1 MEKKYVVE
9 LTDEE
14 RQMLRELISSG
25 KGSARKIA
33 HARILLK
40 VDNQAIKDSEIAK
53 AVEVGTA
60 TVARVRQRFVEEG
73 LEAALERR
81 MPRREYW
88 RKLDGDATAHLI
100 ALACSEPPEGRC
112 RWTLKLL
119 ASSMVALEYIDSV
132 SKNTVHRTL
141 KKTNLSLG

>member
-1 MEKKYVVE
+1 
-9 LTDEE
+9 
-14 RQMLRELISSG
+14 
-25 KGSARKIA
+25 
-33 HARILLK
+33 
-40 VDNQAIKDSEIAK
+40 
-53 AVEVGTA
+53 
-60 TVARVRQRFVEEG
+60 
-73 LEAALERR
+73 